1 MFGSEIG
8 HNVAALEMYKMV
20 LWRVERSAG
29 DAAIGKFGRLTRF
42 RNRRNKN
49 GAHRLVLVFVCR
61 KND

>member
-29 DAAIGKFGRLTRF
+29 DAARE
-42 RNRRNKN
+42 
-49 GAHRLVLVFVCR
+49 VWEVDEVP
-61 KND
+61 